1 MKLAMA
7 DTPTPER
14 SRKGTFYGL
23 GMIAVGFVGAIAIY
37 VYDSNSM
44 DYFDHT
50 YALKSAILHAVLWLL
65 GGIGVIL
72 WYNRKPND
80 RLPPLARDDDR
91 DGMQ

>member
-1 MKLAMA
+1 MA
-7 DTPTPER
+7 EAPTPELR
-14 SRKGTFYGL
+14 RKGTFYGL
-23 GMIAVGFVGAIAIY
+23 GMIAFGLVGAIAIY

-44 DYFDHT
+44 DYFDQT
-50 YALKSAILHAVLWLL
+50 YALKSAVLYAVLWLL

-72 WYNRKPND
+72 WYNRNPND